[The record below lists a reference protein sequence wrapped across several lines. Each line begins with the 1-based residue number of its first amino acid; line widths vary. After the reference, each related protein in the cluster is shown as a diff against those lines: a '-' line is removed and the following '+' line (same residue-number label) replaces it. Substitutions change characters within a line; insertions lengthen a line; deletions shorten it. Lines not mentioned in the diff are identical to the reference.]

1 MKKIC
6 LFFIMFQFFLFP
18 EYRYLLNLSCENK
31 KLLETL
37 KIASFNF
44 ISGKEKYND
53 IRIIDENGKECEILG
68 VNFFKNEMEVVF
80 KSTDSIN
87 YRVYIGYSEKNKI
100 YEKFKT
106 GKILIDDYLLPDSIK
121 SGVWVWT
128 EKVLSG
134 IYSHTGNSGFAFHRV
149 NFQKQFPVTSDDKII
164 TYLYIEEEN
173 TPEEIILEVISRYR
187 KHYYFSFGRDVINI
201 KGISKEKMSELPEKG
216 KWVKLEI
223 PLSKIKEKII
233 EGIGFYNDKGKV
245 YWDMTSI
252 NEIPVKMKIQK
263 IENLIAPNTP
273 YFNYEIEGPFK
284 IDDKKITFLKL
295 DASYSSSD
303 KYLWEIDKKIYTGE
317 KITVK
322 LEGEKKEINIKLK
335 VEKDKL
341 SGEFEHKIIPD
352 EEKEI
357 KTNFNILPFENFIYE
372 NEKLYIPVR
381 VENLT
386 EIPVKYN
393 LVSQNNKEE
402 LYLFPG
408 KENGKTI
415 NLSLNP
421 ENEIK
426 IGLYFYDIK
435 LKEKII
441 KLVDL
446 NESNFLIDG
455 PFLRKNDSYIIFKIP
470 EYSNVKKEGKFSK
483 MIFIG
488 DFSPELIH
496 FLNEKKIE
504 VLNIKEEKYENY
516 LFNEFKFIQEI
527 LDKIDNESLIVF
539 FPFLN
544 SLLRRHRIDEWGK
557 VYDGILYL
565 LSQKNSNII
574 ITSPYPSYPY
584 LEIFQPYREK
594 IREISEK
601 RNFYF
606 LDLYKIFAENGERFF
621 KLSDYVYKNLPDTE
635 GLQIIINEIDKI
647 LENEKSTYNQ
657 GGSTR

>member
-1 MKKIC
+1 MKKIY
-6 LFFIMFQFFLFP
+6 LFFLILQFFVFP

-31 KLLETL
+31 KLLETV

-44 ISGKEKYND
+44 ISGKEKYD
-53 IRIIDENGKECEILG
+53 EIRIIDENGKECEILG
-68 VNFFKNEMEVVF
+68 VNFFKNEMEVIF
-80 KSTDSIN
+80 KPTDSIN
-87 YRVYIGYSEKNKI
+87 YKVYIGYSGKNKI
-100 YEKFKT
+100 YMKFRT
-106 GKILIDDYLLPDSIK
+106 GEILIDDYFFPDSIK
-121 SGVWVWT
+121 SGVWVWS
-128 EKVLSG
+128 EKALSG
-134 IYSHTGNSGFAFHRV
+134 IYSHTGTSDFSFHRV
-149 NFQKQFPVTSDDKII
+149 SFQKQFPITPNDKII
-164 TYLYIEEEN
+164 TYLFIEGEN
-173 TPEEIILEVISRYR
+173 PPEEIIVEIISRYR
-187 KHYYFSFGRDVINI
+187 RHYYFSFGKDVINI
-201 KGISKEKMSELPEKG
+201 KGIIKEKIGELPEIG
-216 KWVKLEI
+216 KWVKIEI
-223 PLSKIKEKII
+223 PLSKIREKNV
-233 EGIGFYNDKGKV
+233 EGIGFYNDKGRI

-252 NEIPVKMKIQK
+252 NEVPVKMKIQK
-263 IENLIAPNTP
+263 VENLISPNTP

-295 DASYSSSD
+295 DASFFPSD
-303 KYLWEIDKKIYTGE
+303 KYLWEIDKKTYTGE
-317 KITVK
+317 KIVVK
-322 LEGEKKEINIKLK
+322 LEGDRKEIDVKLK
-335 VEKDKL
+335 TEKNKL
-341 SGEFEHKIIPD
+341 SGEFEHKITLD

-357 KTNFNILPFENFIYE
+357 KTNFNILPFENFIYG

-386 EIPVKYN
+386 EIPIRFNIIY
-393 LVSQNNKEE
+393 QNNKEE

-415 NLSLNP
+415 NLSINP
-421 ENEIK
+421 ENEIE
-426 IGLYFYDIK
+426 IGLYLYDIK

-441 KLVDL
+441 KLFDL

-470 EYSNVKKEGKFSK
+470 EYLNEKKEGKISK

-496 FLNEKKIE
+496 FLKEKKIE
-504 VLNIKEEKYENY
+504 VLNVKEEKYENY
-516 LFNEFKFIQEI
+516 LFSEFKFIQEI
-527 LDKIDNESLIVF
+527 IDKIDNESLIVF

-565 LSQKNSNII
+565 LSRKNSNII

-594 IREISEK
+594 IKEISEK

-621 KLSDYVYKNLPDTE
+621 KLNEYVYKNLPDKE
-635 GLQIIINEIDKI
+635 GLQIIINEIEKI
-647 LENEKSTYNQ
+647 LENEKGAYNK
-657 GGSTR
+657 GRSTR